1 VRRLAAVFGLT
12 FSLFAGAAFLAAG
25 PASAHPLGNFTV
37 NRYSGLDLA
46 PGRVTVAYVLDMAE
60 IPTYQEMANTDADGD
75 GTASPSERQ
84 AWANREAPTILAGLS
99 LEVGGRPV
107 TLRAEADSM
116 VFRAG
121 QAGLPILRFVATYR
135 GTLPSATGS
144 ISYRD
149 GNFADRIGW
158 KEITARSEKGIS
170 LTGLRVPSVS
180 VSRTLLAYPKDLLAS
195 PLDVTGTSFAFQ
207 PGSGTGPAARSGRAP
222 EVGGT
227 VTGAPISS
235 GGSFA
240 KLVDWRLT
248 PLILL
253 GSLLLAFGFGAVHA
267 LGPGHGKTITAAYL
281 VGAGAKKRQ
290 AMVVGL
296 AVSLMH
302 TGSVL
307 ALGLV
312 FLVLAKSFPPERIYP
327 WLELVTGLVA
337 LGLGTGLLVVRV
349 RARRRGLDPWHPHTH
364 PWDRPAIAGGAVDV
378 LPAVH
383 GVDARPHHGG
393 HDEPHGHTAHP
404 HDGHGH
410 EHGGGRE
417 ERHDHGPGST
427 PPVSAPRL
435 LALAAAGGILPSP
448 TAFVVLLG
456 AVRAHR
462 IGYGLS
468 LILAFSVG
476 LAAALVFV
484 GLFALRARTAIST
497 RLKTRWLGLLP
508 IGSAAVILGFGL
520 FFFTRGLYRV
530 A

>member
-378 LPAVH
+378 LPDVGTAH
-383 GVDARPHHGG
+383 AHPHVEHEHEG
-393 HDEPHGHTAHP
+393 PHGH
-404 HDGHGH
+404 GSS
-410 EHGGGRE
+410 
-417 ERHDHGPGST
+417 ST

-435 LALAAAGGILPSP
+435 LALAVAGGILPSP

-476 LAAALVFV
+476 LATALVFV
-484 GLFALRARTAIST
+484 GLFALRARTAISR

-508 IGSAAVILGFGL
+508 IGSAALILGFGL

>member
-1 VRRLAAVFGLT
+1 MRRLAAVFGLT

-253 GSLLLAFGFGAVHA
+253 GSLLLAVGFGAVHA

-378 LPAVH
+378 LPDVGTAH
-383 GVDARPHHGG
+383 AHPHVEHEHEG
-393 HDEPHGHTAHP
+393 PHGH
-404 HDGHGH
+404 GSS
-410 EHGGGRE
+410 
-417 ERHDHGPGST
+417 ST

-435 LALAAAGGILPSP
+435 LALAVAGGILPSP

-476 LAAALVFV
+476 LATALVFV
-484 GLFALRARTAIST
+484 GLFALRARTAISR

-508 IGSAAVILGFGL
+508 IGSAALILGFGL